1 MIVGMM
7 RIRNE
12 SRWIE
17 RVIAAQLP
25 AVEQLFIL
33 DDNSDDNTVELC
45 QQFSRVTLF
54 RSPFTGTDEC
64 RDRNWQLTQL
74 EKVVQ
79 TGDWI
84 LAIDGDEEI
93 ASGGCAEIRAL
104 ADRDSGHDAYRF
116 QVLYLWDAP
125 DQIRVDGIYANF

>member
-25 AVEQLFIL
+25 VVEQLFIL
-33 DDNSDDNTVELC
+33 DDNSDDNTIALC
-45 QQFSRVTLF
+45 EQFSRVTLF
-54 RSPFTGTDEC
+54 RSPFTGTEET
-64 RDRNWQLTQL
+64 RDKNWLLAQVET
-74 EKVVQ
+74 VVHA
-79 TGDWI
+79 GDWI

-93 ASGGCAEIRAL
+93 AEGDCAKIR
-104 ADRDSGHDAYRF
+104 
-116 QVLYLWDAP
+116 
-125 DQIRVDGIYANF
+125 